1 MKSTITTLSA
11 LTNAHAERE
20 QQIAQ
25 RDRPKAEWFK
35 IKPEESLV
43 IKFMQEL
50 DPSAENY
57 NPEFGTFLGA
67 TEHTVPREIDPQG
80 FMKRALDTME
90 SEGRDLAQEL
100 HQKDRKAG
108 WGAQQNFYIN
118 VAVDTPEGPKVQILS
133 RKLNSNFVKDLVEI
147 FQDEGGITGQPFIIS
162 RRGSGPQTELRIKV
176 AKADKDFD
184 ISGLEP
190 WNLEE
195 YAVRHIPY
203 DEQEEFYFRG
213 VDPEVRDRILGRKPA
228 AAASENTGLA
238 SSDDD
243 DDEYGDW

>member
-1 MKSTITTLSA
+1 MKATINTLA
-11 LTNAHAERE
+11 DLTGAHEQRE
-20 QQIAQ
+20 QQIAN

-35 IKPEESLV
+35 IKEGESLTV
-43 IKFMQEL
+43 RFLQEL

-67 TEHTVPREIDPQG
+67 IEHTVPRDIDPQG

-118 VAVDTPEGPKVQILS
+118 VAVDTPEGPKVQIFS

-147 FQDEGGITGQPFIIS
+147 FEDEGGITAQTYVIT
-162 RRGSGPQTELRIKV
+162 RRGSGPQTELRIKA
-176 AKADKDFD
+176 AKPGMEFD
-184 ISGLEP
+184 VSGLEP

-213 VDPEVRDRILGRKPA
+213 VDPVVRDRVMGRTPA
-228 AAASENTGLA
+228 IQQSAEGSAPAG
-238 SSDDD
+238 
-243 DDEYGDW
+243 DEEEYEW

>member
-1 MKSTITTLSA
+1 MKATISTFSE
-11 LTNAHAERE
+11 LTGAQAERD
-20 QQIAQ
+20 QQIAN
-25 RDRPKAEWFK
+25 RDRPKANWFK
-35 IKPEESLV
+35 IKENESLV
-43 IKFMQEL
+43 VKFLQEL

-67 TEHTVPREIDPQG
+67 VEHSVPRDVDPQG

-90 SEGRDLAQEL
+90 TEGRDLAQEL

-118 VAVDTPEGPKVQILS
+118 LAVDTPDGPEVQIFS

-147 FQDEGGITGQPFIIS
+147 FEEDGGITGQPFTIT
-162 RRGSGPQTELRIKV
+162 RRGSGPQTELRIKP

-184 ISGLEP
+184 VSGLEP
-190 WNLEE
+190 WKLDE
-195 YAVRHIPY
+195 YAVRHVPY

-213 VDPEVRDRILGRKPA
+213 VDPEVRDRILGRAKKSESA
-228 AAASENTGLA
+228 FTASGEEDGEEEL
-238 SSDDD
+238 
-243 DDEYGDW
+243 W

>member
-1 MKSTITTLSA
+1 MKSTISTFEE
-11 LTNAHAERE
+11 LTGAQAERD
-20 QQIAQ
+20 QQIAN

-35 IKPEESLV
+35 IKEGESLTV
-43 IKFMQEL
+43 KFLQEL

-67 TEHTVPREIDPQG
+67 VEHTVPRDIDPQG

-108 WGAQQNFYIN
+108 WGAVQNFYIN
-118 VAVDTPEGPKVQILS
+118 VAVDTPEGPKVQIFS

-147 FQDEGGITGQPFIIS
+147 FQDEGGITGQPFTIS
-162 RRGSGPQTELRIKV
+162 RRGSGPQTELRIKP

-184 ISGLEP
+184 ISDLEP
-190 WNLEE
+190 WDLEE
-195 YAVRHIPY
+195 YAVRKVPY

-213 VDPEVRDRILGRKPA
+213 VDPAVRDRVLGRVS
-228 AAASENTGLA
+228 ASA
-238 SSDDD
+238 SSSSESPDE
-243 DDEYGDW
+243 DDEYSDW

>member
-1 MKSTITTLSA
+1 MKATISTLA
-11 LTNAHAERE
+11 DLTGAHELRE
-20 QQIAQ
+20 QQIAN

-35 IKPEESLV
+35 IKEGESLTV
-43 IKFMQEL
+43 RFLQEL
-50 DPSAENY
+50 DPSSENY
-57 NPEFGTFLGA
+57 NPDFGTFLGA
-67 TEHTVPREIDPQG
+67 TEHTVPRDIDPQG

-118 VAVDTPEGPKVQILS
+118 VAVDTPEGPKVQIFS

-147 FQDEGGITGQPFIIS
+147 FQDEGGITGQTYIIS
-162 RRGSGPQTELRIKV
+162 RRGSGPQTELRIKP
-176 AKADKDFD
+176 AKAGMEFD
-184 ISGLEP
+184 VSGLEP

-213 VDPEVRDRILGRKPA
+213 IDPAVRDRIMGRASSVPIQSA
-228 AAASENTGLA
+228 DGSTAAS
-238 SSDDD
+238 
-243 DDEYGDW
+243 DEEEYEW

>member
-1 MKSTITTLSA
+1 MKSTISTLA
-11 LTNAHAERE
+11 DLTGAHEQRE
-20 QQIAQ
+20 QQIAA

-35 IKPEESLV
+35 IKEGESLTV
-43 IKFMQEL
+43 RFLQEL

-67 TEHTVPREIDPQG
+67 VEHTVPRDIDPQG

-118 VAVDTPEGPKVQILS
+118 VAVDTPEGPKVQIFS

-147 FQDEGGITGQPFIIS
+147 FEDEGGITTQTYVIS
-162 RRGSGPQTELRIKV
+162 RRGSGPQTELRIKP
-176 AKADKDFD
+176 AKAGMEFD
-184 ISGLEP
+184 VSGLEP

-213 VDPEVRDRILGRKPA
+213 VDPAVRDRVMGRVTA
-228 AAASENTGLA
+228 ATVSSET

-243 DDEYGDW
+243 EDEYEW

>member
-1 MKSTITTLSA
+1 MKSTITTFA
-11 LTNAHAERE
+11 ELTGAQAERDR
-20 QQIAQ
+20 QIAN
-25 RDRPKAEWFK
+25 RDRPRATWFK
-35 IKPEESLV
+35 IKEGESLTV
-43 IKFMQEL
+43 KFLQEL

-67 TEHTVPREIDPQG
+67 VEHTVPREIDPNG

-118 VAVDTPEGPKVQILS
+118 VAVDTADGPVVHIMS

-147 FQDEGGITGQPFIIS
+147 YEDEGGITSQPFVIT
-162 RRGSGPQTELRIKV
+162 RRGSGPQTELRIKLG
-176 AKADKDFD
+176 KPEHDFD
-184 ISGLEP
+184 VSSLEP

-195 YAVRHIPY
+195 HAVRHIPY

-213 VDPEVRDRILGRKPA
+213 VDPEVRDRVLGRTTARKA
-228 AAASENTGLA
+228 EESTSAFDTS
-238 SSDDD
+238 D
-243 DDEYGDW
+243 DDEYSDW